1 MVKKK
6 KREYKEFFLSEAEED
21 ELEEELYDD
30 WF

>member
-1 MVKKK
+1 MAKKNQK
-6 KREYKEFFLSEAEED
+6 EYKDFLSADEEE

>member
-1 MVKKK
+1 MGK
-6 KREYKEFFLSEAEED
+6 KRKKEYKEFLSEAEEE

>member
-1 MVKKK
+1 MRGKSDI
-6 KREYKEFFLSEAEED
+6 EYKEFFLSEAEEE

>member
-1 MVKKK
+1 MRGKKEN
-6 KREYKEFFLSEAEED
+6 EYKEFLSADEEE

>member
-1 MVKKK
+1 MGKKK
-6 KREYKEFFLSEAEED
+6 EKNYKEFFLSEAEEE

>member
-1 MVKKK
+1 MAKKDQS
-6 KREYKEFFLSEAEED
+6 EYKEFLSEDEED

>member
-1 MVKKK
+1 MRKKK
-6 KREYKEFFLSEAEED
+6 GREYKEFFLSEAEEE